1 MIVCAN
7 SFQQKDAP
15 VRTASDL
22 QLSDTELAAWRGMLR
37 AHHGI
42 VARLDAEL
50 VERHRLPLSSYEV
63 LLQLADG
70 PAGGMR
76 MSDIAERVF
85 LSRSGLT
92 RLVDRLAREGLVER
106 RSCPSDLRGQLAL
119 ITDRGGEVFSAA
131 RATHLEGVRREFL
144 ARLGEDELAQL
155 AELWT
160 RFEGP
165 DGPSC

>member
-1 MIVCAN
+1 MCKQFSGRKTTHVR
-7 SFQQKDAP
+7 SAP
-15 VRTASDL
+15 DL

-37 AHHGI
+37 AHHGL
-42 VARLDAEL
+42 VTRLDAEL

-63 LLQLADG
+63 LLQLANG
-70 PAGGMR
+70 PAQGLR
-76 MSDIAERVF
+76 MSEIADRVF

-119 ITDRGGEVFSAA
+119 ITDRGREVFSAA

-144 ARLGEDELAQL
+144 ARLNESELADL
-155 AELWT
+155 AGLWV